1 MHLVFV
7 STLYEPLWGGS
18 ENLWSGA
25 AMRALEQGH
34 RVSVFVSE
42 RERLEPPLER
52 LKQAGANLYFWKPKY
67 LPLNFLQRVVKKL
80 SGRKLPQWEWWHGNM
95 PQDADVICVSQG
107 GVFCALKF
115 HGLTEAVAS
124 AGCPYVLLAR
134 CDTGI
139 EFFNERTR
147 PRMKEFFERAAAFVT
162 ASQSTISQ
170 VRLYLPSKLENARVL
185 HSPLADYGEAADS
198 GEDLTTKHTNRHEKG
213 EGDLTTDYTDGHG
226 YSAGLRP
233 GSQASASESDS
244 LASKLVDSPVS
255 ESPISSA
262 VGPASALRA
271 DQSGKGSG
279 ERNRLA
285 DSEGF
290 FKGQSQAG
298 LQMDSE
304 KLLDTRRANAPDTSG
319 VQTGSES
326 ESVSIRVIRGEESGE
341 SKQVPCSATE
351 LAPEAQVIEM
361 ACVGRLRVG
370 DKGQHL
376 LLAALA
382 EEPWRSRSYRLSFYG
397 EGPDRKYL
405 EELVEFYGLGGKVH
419 FAGHTKD
426 VRDIWRKSHLAVQ
439 PSFVEGAP
447 QSLLEAML
455 CRRPCV
461 ATAVSG
467 IPEWV
472 EEGRT
477 GFLAEAAT
485 VHHLRLALERAWEN
499 RHRWRAMGEAARA
512 ACLAKRDPDP
522 AGTLLELLCE
532 AAMQP
537 SADCRGLRKKKRK

>member
-1 MHLVFV
+1 MHLVFI
-7 STLYEPLWGGS
+7 STLFSPSFGGS
-18 ENLWSGA
+18 ERLWTETAIRAIGA
-25 AMRALEQGH
+25 GH
-34 RVSVFVSE
+34 KVSVFVSE
-42 RERLEPPLER
+42 REKLEPPLER
-52 LKQAGANLYFWKPKY
+52 LKVAGARLYFWKPKY

-139 EFFNERTR
+139 EFFNEETR
-147 PRMKEFFERAAAFVT
+147 LLMREFFERAAAYVA

-185 HSPLADYGEAADS
+185 HSPLADYGVAADS
-198 GEDLTTKHTNRHEKG
+198 GEDLTTKDTKGHEKG
-213 EGDLTTDYTDGHG
+213 EGNLTTDYTDGHG

-233 GSQASASESDS
+233 GSQAGAAFSNPSTSELARDSENTSLNRSAS
-244 LASKLVDSPVS
+244 
-255 ESPISSA
+255 
-262 VGPASALRA
+262 GPASLPATSYSL
-271 DQSGKGSG
+271 
-279 ERNRLA
+279 
-285 DSEGF
+285 
-290 FKGQSQAG
+290 
-298 LQMDSE
+298 
-304 KLLDTRRANAPDTSG
+304 PDT
-319 VQTGSES
+319 
-326 ESVSIRVIRGEESGE
+326 
-341 SKQVPCSATE
+341 
-351 LAPEAQVIEM
+351 APEVLM

-382 EEPWRSRSYRLSFYG
+382 EEPWRSRSFRLSFYG

-405 EELVEFYGLGGKVH
+405 EELVEFYGLGYKVC

-426 VRDIWRKSHLAVQ
+426 VGEIWRRTHLAVQ

-477 GFLAEAAT
+477 GFLAEAPT
-485 VHHLRLALERAWEN
+485 VHHLRFALERAWEN
-499 RHRWRAMGEAARA
+499 RHRWREMGEAARE
-512 ACLAKRDPDP
+512 ACLAKRDADP
-522 AGTLLELLCE
+522 AGTLLALLRE
-532 AAMQP
+532 AAGAAKAE
-537 SADCRGLRKKKRK
+537 S

>member
-1 MHLVFV
+1 MHLVFL
-7 STLYEPLWGGS
+7 STLYEPPWGGS

-25 AMRALEQGH
+25 AMCALEQGH

-42 RERLEPPLER
+42 REKLETPLER
-52 LKQAGANLYFWKPKY
+52 LKAAGAKLYFWKPKY
-67 LPLNFLQRVVKKL
+67 LPLNFLQRIVKKL
-80 SGRKLPQWEWWHGNM
+80 SGRKLPQWEWWHRNI

-115 HGLTEAVAS
+115 HGLAESVES
-124 AGCPYVLLAR
+124 SNRPYVLLAR

-147 PRMKEFFERAAAFVT
+147 ARMKEFFEKAAAFVT
-162 ASQSTISQ
+162 ASQSTIDQ
-170 VRLYLPSKLENARVL
+170 LRLYLPSKLENARVL

-198 GEDLTTKHTNRHEKG
+198 GEDLTTKDTNRHEKG
-213 EGDLTTDYTDGHG
+213 EEDLTTDSTDGHG
-226 YSAGLRP
+226 YSAGLVLA
-233 GSQASASESDS
+233 GQAGAAFSNPFTSELARDSENTSLNRSA
-244 LASKLVDSPVS
+244 
-255 ESPISSA
+255 I
-262 VGPASALRA
+262 GPAEALRA
-271 DQSGKGSG
+271 SEGSRSEIEAG
-279 ERNRLA
+279 VLGSVGGNQLD
-285 DSEGF
+285 DSERF
-290 FKGQSQAG
+290 LEGQSQAC
-298 LQMDSE
+298 LQMEMQKSQNIRE
-304 KLLDTRRANAPDTSG
+304 ANAPDTSG
-319 VQTGSES
+319 QSS
-326 ESVSIRVIRGEESGE
+326 SSVSIREIRGEESGE
-341 SKQVPCSATE
+341 TKQVPCSATE
-351 LAPEAQVIEM
+351 IAPEAHIIEM

-382 EEPWRSRSYRLSFYG
+382 EEPWRSRPYRLSFHG

-405 EELVEFYGLGGKVH
+405 EELVVFYGLGEKVH

-426 VRDIWRKSHLAVQ
+426 VGEIWKRSHLALQ

-472 EEGRT
+472 EEGKT
-477 GFLAEAAT
+477 GFLAEAPT

-499 RHRWRAMGEAARA
+499 RHRWAEMGKAARV

-522 AGTLLELLCE
+522 AGTLLRLLAE
-532 AAMQP
+532 ATKQP
-537 SADCRGLRKKKRK
+537 RTDS

>member
-1 MHLVFV
+1 MHLVFL
-7 STLYEPLWGGS
+7 STLYEPPWGGS

-25 AMRALEQGH
+25 AMCALEQGH

-42 RERLEPPLER
+42 REKLETPLER
-52 LKQAGANLYFWKPKY
+52 LKAAGAKLYFWKPKY
-67 LPLNFLQRVVKKL
+67 LPLNFLQRIVKKL
-80 SGRKLPQWEWWHGNM
+80 SGRKLPQWEWWHRNI
-95 PQDADVICVSQG
+95 PQDADAICVSQG

-115 HGLTEAVAS
+115 HGLAESVES
-124 AGCPYVLLAR
+124 SNRPYVLLAR

-147 PRMKEFFERAAAFVT
+147 ARMKEFFEKAAAFVT
-162 ASQSTISQ
+162 ASQSTIDQ
-170 VRLYLPSKLENARVL
+170 LRLYLPSKLENARVL
-185 HSPLADYGEAADS
+185 HSPLADYAAAEPRAGDRRS
-198 GEDLTTKHTNRHEKG
+198 EIGDRGADGGEDLTTEDTIEHLGRCEKEQPKVGPKG
-213 EGDLTTDYTDGHG
+213 EGVGTSESKCTEDRFVQKQG
-226 YSAGLRP
+226 SAWA
-233 GSQASASESDS
+233 SQAGGSESDS
-244 LASKLVDSPVS
+244 LASELADSPAS

-262 VGPASALRA
+262 NTPASLPA
-271 DQSGKGSG
+271 
-279 ERNRLA
+279 
-285 DSEGF
+285 
-290 FKGQSQAG
+290 
-298 LQMDSE
+298 
-304 KLLDTRRANAPDTSG
+304 TSH
-319 VQTGSES
+319 SL
-326 ESVSIRVIRGEESGE
+326 
-341 SKQVPCSATE
+341 PAA
-351 LAPEAQVIEM
+351 APEAQVIEM
-361 ACVGRLRVG
+361 ACVGRLRAG

-405 EELVEFYGLGGKVH
+405 EELVEFYGLGEKVH

-426 VRDIWRKSHLAVQ
+426 VGEIWRRSHLAVQ

-472 EEGRT
+472 EEGKT
-477 GFLAEAAT
+477 GFLAEAPT

-499 RHRWRAMGEAARA
+499 RHRWREMAEAARE

-522 AGTLLELLCE
+522 AGTLLGLLRE
-532 AAMQP
+532 AAGASKAETLNPCQRAVAGKTAKG
-537 SADCRGLRKKKRK
+537 SHEVAR